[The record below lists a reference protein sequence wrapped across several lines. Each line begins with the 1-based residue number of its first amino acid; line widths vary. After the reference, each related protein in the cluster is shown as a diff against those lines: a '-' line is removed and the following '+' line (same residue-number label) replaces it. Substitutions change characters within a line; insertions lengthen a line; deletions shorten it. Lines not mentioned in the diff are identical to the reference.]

1 MTAISNRA
9 KKNGMNGSAELLHKT
24 VESALQAYFK
34 KLDGIS
40 VTNVYDMV
48 IKEIEAPMLKTVL
61 TLVEGNQT
69 RAAEVLGLSRGTLRK
84 KLRLYDLIDAEL
96 IR

>member
-1 MTAISNRA
+1 MTASSNRL
-9 KKNGMNGSAELLHKT
+9 KKNGMNGSAEPLHKS
-24 VESALQAYFK
+24 VESALREYFT

-48 IKEIEAPMLKTVL
+48 IKEIEAPLLKTVL
-61 TLVEGNQT
+61 SFVEGNQT

-84 KLRLYDLIDAEL
+84 KLRFYDLIDAEV